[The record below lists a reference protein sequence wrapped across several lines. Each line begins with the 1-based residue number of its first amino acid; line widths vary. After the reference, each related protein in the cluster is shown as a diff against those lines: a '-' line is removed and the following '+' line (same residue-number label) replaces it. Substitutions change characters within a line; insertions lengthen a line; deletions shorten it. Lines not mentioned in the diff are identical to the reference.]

1 MISKAVRLTALFVL
15 FSPAIVCA
23 GDKTVSLAQTL
34 DEVSATYAKLE
45 PQSIRPAEG
54 FIKYDYLI
62 PAGFYKE
69 MWDWDGFFIG
79 SHLAQQGKPQY
90 LKYWVLDFAGAID
103 KDGYVSGCI
112 TTKGPRPLMGR
123 FAMKP
128 FLAQGAVIASE
139 DLGDYAWVKP
149 IWENMR
155 KVIVYR
161 EQTQF
166 DPKYGLFFWENAISS
181 GADNNVEL
189 TNDPNEKSAILA
201 TDISTFQYREYKAM
215 AQLADKLGYADEAAE
230 YRKKAS
236 NLKAAMLKYMW
247 VADESI
253 FYNVRRENG
262 KPVKRVSYSNFAP
275 LIDDILADKDAKAM
289 ITRYMLNKDVM
300 LAPYG
305 VRSLSKQD
313 PDYNNN
319 AIIIPYSNW
328 QGPIWINANYMNYI
342 ALKRY
347 GFDREAAEL
356 SGILGR
362 MVVADIQ
369 KWGSM
374 HEDYDAETGAGLAP
388 TPEQSE
394 NHVFSGFVGWNLLA
408 QDMLQCEVKG
418 QCGFLK
424 MYGKN

>member
-262 KPVKRVSYSNFAP
+262 KPVKRVSYSNFVP